1 MRITAK
7 FSCPDILGHLR
18 EGEYE
23 VEDGATVLGAMES
36 FFKEDGR
43 ELTDGV
49 KNNVVFVVNYM
60 PATWETRLNEG
71 DSLRV
76 LYRFLGG

>member
-1 MRITAK
+1 MRLTAK
-7 FSCPDILGHLR
+7 FSCPDIVGHLR

-23 VEDGATVLGAMES
+23 VADGATVRDAMES

-49 KNNVVFVVNYM
+49 INNVVFVVNYM
-60 PATWETRLNEG
+60 PAQWETVLNEG

>member
-1 MRITAK
+1 MKITAK
-7 FSCPDILGHLR
+7 FSCPDIVGHLR

-23 VEDGATVLGAMES
+23 VADGATIRDAMES

-49 KNNVVFVVNYM
+49 INNVVFVVNYM
-60 PATWETRLNEG
+60 PAQWETVLSDG
-71 DSLRV
+71 DGLRV